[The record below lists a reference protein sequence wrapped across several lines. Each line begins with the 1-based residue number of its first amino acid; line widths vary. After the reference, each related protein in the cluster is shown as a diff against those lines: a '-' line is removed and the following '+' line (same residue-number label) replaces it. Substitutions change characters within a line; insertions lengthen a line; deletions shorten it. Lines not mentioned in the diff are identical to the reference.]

1 MASFLL
7 IRGIGRGH
15 IQGVIPALTALGLL
29 ALGGLALCLALA
41 MRRVLCNQVGDV
53 TAGILA
59 PALIRRCG
67 SLQALV
73 EVLVQGILPSD
84 RGFSLVFG
92 LSLIRLCL
100 RLVQLLELRERL
112 LEEERGREGT
122 HV

>member
-1 MASFLL
+1 
-7 IRGIGRGH
+7 
-15 IQGVIPALTALGLL
+15 
-29 ALGGLALCLALA
+29 

-67 SLQALV
+67 SLQAL

>member
-1 MASFLL
+1 
-7 IRGIGRGH
+7 
-15 IQGVIPALTALGLL
+15 
-29 ALGGLALCLALA
+29 

-67 SLQALV
+67 SLQAL

-100 RLVQLLELRERL
+100 PA
-112 LEEERGREGT
+112 G
-122 HV
+122 